1 MRVAN
6 PEFTCYPGQ
15 MRWSLLLSLAAFL
28 FTLPA
33 SAAPPPAKPKPKQ
46 VSASTAKP
54 VVQRVPGE
62 QPQRIGG
69 RNLRAGR
76 VAVSQGKRSAMF
88 RSVMFRS
95 AANRHAQYP
104 HPGLDGSGIEAGNFC
119 GQMQMPAAELVHV
132 SRGMT
137 RGHVGIDLM
146 APHGS
151 PAHAAA
157 AGTVIYAGWY
167 YAYGNIV
174 DISHADGVVTRY
186 AHLSAVDPKATEG
199 ATVPAGAEIGK
210 VGATGHATGPHIH
223 FEVRVGGRPVNPKPY
238 LGMAS
243 CTGVDAQEEILEAYA
258 ADPAPRVT
266 RRAARNANRSV
277 KRVAARRQ
285 VVR

>member
-1 MRVAN
+1 MWVAN
-6 PEFTCYPGQ
+6 PEFTCYRGG

-28 FTLPA
+28 FTIPA
-33 SAAPPPAKPKPKQ
+33 VAAPPPAKPKPKISSVTTTKAVAQLALGQ
-46 VSASTAKP
+46 V
-54 VVQRVPGE
+54 
-62 QPQRIGG
+62 PQRIGG

-76 VAVSQGKRSAMF
+76 ATALHGKRAA
-88 RSVMFRS
+88 MFRS

-104 HPGLDGSGIEAGNFC
+104 HPGLDGSGAEASNFC
-119 GQMQMPAAELVHV
+119 GQMLMPAADLLNV

-137 RGHVGIDLM
+137 RGHAGIDLM

-151 PAHAAA
+151 PARAAA

-186 AHLSAVDPKATEG
+186 AHLSTLSPDATEG
-199 ATVPAGAEIGK
+199 ATIQAGAEIGK

-238 LGMAS
+238 LAMAS
-243 CTGVDAQEEILEAYA
+243 CTGTDPQEEILEAYA
-258 ADPAPRVT
+258 ADPPPRT
-266 RRAARNANRSV
+266 IRRAARTAHRPV
-277 KRVAARRQ
+277 KRV
-285 VVR
+285 VVRHQSRR